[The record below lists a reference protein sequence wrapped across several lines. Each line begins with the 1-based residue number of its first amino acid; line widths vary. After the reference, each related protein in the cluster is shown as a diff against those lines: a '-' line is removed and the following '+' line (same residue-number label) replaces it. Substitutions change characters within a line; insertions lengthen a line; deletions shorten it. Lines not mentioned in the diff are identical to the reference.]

1 MSVNNPEKSS
11 TRKVAKNFPCGYS
24 MSTIWVFNHIEDKNT
39 LYRRKDCMKKFCE
52 SLRKHVKSMT
62 DFEKKK
68 NFKVNKKRIRI
79 KYRCESMFYLPNKIL

>member
-1 MSVNNPEKSS
+1 
-11 TRKVAKNFPCGYS
+11 
-24 MSTIWVFNHIEDKNT
+24 
-39 LYRRKDCMKKFCE
+39 
-52 SLRKHVKSMT
+52 MT